1 MRRADE
7 YFDLITKWEH
17 EKRTEKEIVN
27 KFSELLKDNPEE
39 RELYFDIND
48 ALHWKGYSYQFA
60 VPREGK
66 YAWDA
71 EEYAELVSNVTKSKE
86 KTKELCIYLAEMDNY
101 ILTLAS
107 LHFIKFKHLINLG
120 IYKYYDEFETIMEM
134 NLYDI
139 YMMCYSEV
147 YDKQLKYKEF
157 IKLSLEKLLEQI
169 GLAHVKDNYMEFR
182 MDLEYLLWTI
192 TQKDKS
198 KEAYKKINTIKVAF
212 CIADREFFMWN
223 DKIYFS
229 EDIHKNLVKYLA
241 LIDKKES
248 ERIVNK
254 YKDSIHLLD
263 DTGYKLLFNML

>member
-101 ILTLAS
+101 ILTLA
-107 LHFIKFKHLINLG
+107 
-120 IYKYYDEFETIMEM
+120 
-134 NLYDI
+134 
-139 YMMCYSEV
+139 
-147 YDKQLKYKEF
+147 
-157 IKLSLEKLLEQI
+157 
-169 GLAHVKDNYMEFR
+169 
-182 MDLEYLLWTI
+182 YLFW
-192 TQKDKS
+192 DC
-198 KEAYKKINTIKVAF
+198 NN
-212 CIADREFFMWN
+212 C
-223 DKIYFS
+223 
-229 EDIHKNLVKYLA
+229 
-241 LIDKKES
+241 
-248 ERIVNK
+248 
-254 YKDSIHLLD
+254 
-263 DTGYKLLFNML
+263 DTDVILN